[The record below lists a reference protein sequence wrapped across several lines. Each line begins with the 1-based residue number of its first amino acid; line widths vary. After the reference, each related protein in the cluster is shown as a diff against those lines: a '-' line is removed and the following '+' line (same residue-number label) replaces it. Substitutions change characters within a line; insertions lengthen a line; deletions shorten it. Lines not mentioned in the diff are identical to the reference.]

1 MDMTLSREDELFR
14 EVVRAYF
21 EQEYPQAIISKL
33 ANGQTLSKADLVASE
48 QALSAKGWLAPG
60 WPREFGGPGWTITQR
75 FIFDEELER
84 AGAPNVVPM
93 GLLYVAPV
101 IYTFGTPEQRR
112 RWLGDILASRT
123 FWAQGYSEPG
133 AGSDLAS
140 LRTRATR
147 DGDAYIVDGEKTWTS
162 DGHYA
167 DWIFCLVRTEDC
179 PRKQDGITFL
189 CIDMRTPG
197 VEVVPII
204 TIDGGH
210 HLNRVIFNNV
220 RAPVENRIGDE
231 GKGWTYAR
239 HLLSHERTSYAHV
252 AAKRRQIAE
261 LKRLA
266 AAAPWGDALS
276 KPGDGFRRRLAEVEI
291 QLQALEMTCFAPS
304 LPWPAAR
311 RLATKPRPSRS
322 RRPKRRRPSRSC
334 SSSWRGPT
342 PPPSSRTAPQRTGA
356 PVSRTSLASL
366 RPRPQPISWPGP
378 KPSMAA
384 RRRSK
389 RTSSPGNLDSRDQLA
404 AFGPGNRQSDSA
416 MRRKP
421 AASGRTSH
429 RVS

>member
-21 EQEYPQAIISKL
+21 EQEYPQAIIAKL

-101 IYTFGTPEQRR
+101 IYTFGTPEQKK

-147 DGDAYIVDGEKTWTS
+147 DGDAYVVDGEKTWTS

-167 DWIFCLVRTEDC
+167 DWIFCLVRTEDA

-210 HLNRVIFNNV
+210 HLNRVVFNNV

-266 AAAPWGDALS
+266 AAASWGDALS

-291 QLQALEMTCFAPS
+291 RLQALEMTVLRALAP
-304 LPWPAAR
+304 
-311 RLATKPRPSRS
+311 
-322 RRPKRRRPSRSC
+322 
-334 SSSWRGPT
+334 
-342 PPPSSRTAPQRTGA
+342 
-356 PVSRTSLASL
+356 LASGEA
-366 RPRPQPISWPGP
+366 PGDEASTI
-378 KPSMAA
+378 KIAA
-384 RRRSK
+384 TETAQAITELFVELAGPYAAAK
-389 RTSSPGNLDSRDQLA
+389 FADRTTADWRAGLQDIPGFAAPATAAYFLARAQTIYGGATEIQKNIIARQL
-404 AFGPGNRQSDSA
+404 GL
-416 MRRKP
+416 
-421 AASGRTSH
+421 
-429 RVS
+429 